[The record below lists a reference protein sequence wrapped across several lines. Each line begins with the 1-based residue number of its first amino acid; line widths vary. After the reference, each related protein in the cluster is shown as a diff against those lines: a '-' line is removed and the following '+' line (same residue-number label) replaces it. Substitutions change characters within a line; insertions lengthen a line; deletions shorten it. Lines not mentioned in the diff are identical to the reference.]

1 MSVKLPPSPKTKTF
15 TTPLHCLTLPK
26 EEQEGEKSR
35 PLLHTGQRLS
45 SRCMSCA
52 PALIDSHGRTISY
65 LRISVTDRCDLR
77 CRYCMAEH
85 MTFLPRAKVLS
96 LDEMA
101 IIAERFI
108 ARGIRKIRLTGGEPL
123 VRRDVDQLVH
133 RLGRHVGAGL
143 DELTMTTNGNRLA
156 DHAKALV
163 DAGMRRINVS
173 LDSRDSDLFRH
184 ITRHGDVERVI
195 GGIFAARDAGLKV
208 KINMVALKGQND
220 AEIAPMLAWAVNEG
234 LDLTL
239 IETMPLGMI
248 DEDRADRFLP
258 LTAVMDDLQ
267 SQFTLVRDSH
277 NSGGPA
283 RYWSVDGTDTR
294 LGLISPLT
302 ANFCSTCNRVRLT
315 TEGLLY
321 TCLGHDDQ
329 VDLKTILRE
338 QGVSGLDVAL
348 DSAMNTKPE
357 RHTFDISAPAPA
369 VGRHMSVTGG

>member
-1 MSVKLPPSPKTKTF
+1 MT
-15 TTPLHCLTLPK
+15 
-26 EEQEGEKSR
+26 
-35 PLLHTGQRLS
+35 
-45 SRCMSCA
+45 CA
-52 PALIDSHGRTISY
+52 PNLIDSYGRTISY

-85 MTFLPRAKVLS
+85 MTFLPRAQVLS

-108 ARGIRKIRLTGGEPL
+108 ARGISKIRLTGGEPL

-133 RLGRHVGAGL
+133 RLGRHIGAGL
-143 DELTMTTNGNRLA
+143 NELTMTTNGNHLA
-156 DHAKALV
+156 EHAQGLV

-173 LDSRDSDLFRH
+173 LDTRDPDLFRH
-184 ITRHGDVERVI
+184 ITRHGDVARVI
-195 GGIFAARDAGLKV
+195 GGIFAARDAGLRV

-220 AEIAPMLAWAVNEG
+220 REIAPMLAWCRDEG

-239 IETMPLGMI
+239 IETMPLGAI
-248 DEDRADRFLP
+248 DEDRTDRFLP
-258 LTAVMDDLQ
+258 LTAVMDELK
-267 SQFTLVRDSH
+267 SEFPLVRDTHS
-277 NSGGPA
+277 SGGPA
-283 RYWSVDGTDTR
+283 RYWRVDGSDTR

-329 VDLKTILRE
+329 VDLKTVLRE
-338 QGVSGLDVAL
+338 HGVAELDAAL
-348 DSAMNTKPE
+348 DAAMHTKPE
-357 RHTFDISAPAPA
+357 RHEFDIAAPAPA
-369 VGRHMSVTGG
+369 VTRHMSVTGG